1 MLPCFFK
8 RKFFV
13 FNRWWC
19 VFCWVLCLVWNFE
32 WPNWWDCLFHCLSW
46 EVPRGLV
53 TWLRPP
59 PVQLAQ
65 QKSLRYSEGEIMQRT
80 ARKSGFLLK
89 YRAQTTHPLS
99 VCPVS
104 TLQFSSGFLPI
115 LIWISQNPGSL
126 QFPLQP
132 FFSLVE
138 RTQKAWAHDRM
149 ACRNPIERGHEGFNI
164 QTVPGFFSWTW
175 VKCPSRWVGGRC

>member
-1 MLPCFFK
+1 MYFVGRFNWSSHICLFFK

-115 LIWISQNPGSL
+115 LIWISPNSHLDFSEPRQSAISLAAIFQPRRKDSKSLGSRSNGM
-126 QFPLQP
+126 Q
-132 FFSLVE
+132 
-138 RTQKAWAHDRM
+138 
-149 ACRNPIERGHEGFNI
+149 
-164 QTVPGFFSWTW
+164 
-175 VKCPSRWVGGRC
+175 